1 MDEQMPSLD
10 PLTAKNRRDKILQ
23 LWSNPDLPPEAV
35 LMVTHSIEEAVY
47 LADRVIVL
55 SSRPGRMVAELE
67 IDLPRP
73 RNRKDP
79 EFYGWVDEIYSLI
92 VRGGQVKRQISG

>member
-1 MDEQMPSLD
+1 
-10 PLTAKNRRDKILQ
+10 
-23 LWSNPDLPPEAV
+23 
-35 LMVTHSIEEAVY
+35 MVTHSIEEAVY

-55 SSRPGRMVAELE
+55 SSRPGRMIAELA

-73 RNRKDP
+73 RNRKEP

-92 VRGGQVKRQISG
+92 V